1 MLPVLSAP
9 KLLKQN
15 RDRAPS
21 LRLVLAGF
29 GVVGQSFARLLMA
42 QEKEL
47 ATAYGLV
54 PQVVGIMDSSGWL
67 VDEHGI
73 DLMKALKAKA
83 ETGGVAKAAGREA
96 PKRPAEV
103 IRDLE
108 AEVLIE
114 ATPTNFKTGEPGFSH
129 MKAAFESKK
138 HVVTCNKGPL
148 AIAYYA
154 LHELARHNGV
164 QLRFSGAVGGGTP
177 VLDFGKTCSMGDR
190 LTGMRGILNGT
201 CNYILTKMEGEG
213 LAFDEALDGAKK
225 AGYAEADPSLDIDGY
240 DSAVKLVI
248 TANHLLLSKAG
259 IKDVKVK
266 GIRGISSK
274 EVQRAKKDGMAVRL
288 VASASREAGLTVG
301 PTLIEREHPL
311 CISGANNAV
320 EFECEY
326 SGPKVIIGKGAG
338 GPETASSL
346 LRDLL
351 EIRGRINGPAEAIAN
366 YRMGGVGGG

>member
-1 MLPVLSAP
+1 
-9 KLLKQN
+9 
-15 RDRAPS
+15 

-47 ATAYGLV
+47 ATTYGLV

-67 VDEHGI
+67 IDEHGI
-73 DLMKALKAKA
+73 DLKKALKAKMEA
-83 ETGGVAKAAGREA
+83 RGVAGKGGGRETSRKA
-96 PKRPAEV
+96 TEV
-103 IRDLE
+103 IRDIE

-129 MKAAFESKK
+129 MKAAFESRK

-177 VLDFGKTCSMGDR
+177 VLDFGKTCSMGDE
-190 LTGMRGILNGT
+190 LIGIRGILNGT
-201 CNYILTKMEGEG
+201 CNYILTKMEWEG
-213 LAFDEALDGAKK
+213 LPFDEALEGAKK

-259 IKDVKVK
+259 IKDVKVR

-274 EVQRAKKDGMAVRL
+274 EVQKAKKDGKAVRL
-288 VASASREAGLTVG
+288 IASASQETGLIVE

-311 CISGANNAV
+311 CINGANNAV

-351 EIRGRINGPAEAIAN
+351 EIRGRINAPAEAIPN
-366 YRMGGVGGG
+366 YRLGGVSGGWS

>member
-1 MLPVLSAP
+1 
-9 KLLKQN
+9 
-15 RDRAPS
+15 

-47 ATAYGLV
+47 ASTYGLV
-54 PQVVGIMDSSGWL
+54 PQVVGIMDSSGWI

-73 DLMKALKAKA
+73 DLKKALKAKKD
-83 ETGGVAKAAGREA
+83 TGKVTAKGGKEEVS
-96 PKRPAEV
+96 KRPGDV
-103 IRDLE
+103 IRTLE

-138 HVVTCNKGPL
+138 SVVTCNKGPL
-148 AIAYYA
+148 SLAYYA

-177 VLDFGKTCSMGDR
+177 VLDFGKTCSMGDQ

-201 CNYILTKMEGEG
+201 CNYILTRMEAEG
-213 LAFDEALDGAKK
+213 VGFDEALDGAKK

-248 TANHLLLSKAG
+248 TANHLKLSKAG
-259 IKDVKVK
+259 VKDVKIQ

-274 EVQRAKKDGMAVRL
+274 EVLRMKDEGKAVRL
-288 VASASREAGLTVG
+288 VASGSPEKGLVVEPTVIG
-301 PTLIEREHPL
+301 REHPL

-320 EFECEY
+320 EFECRY

-351 EIRGRINGPAEAIAN
+351 EIRGKINGPTSALQA
-366 YRMGGVGGG
+366 YMTSGVTGG

>member
-1 MLPVLSAP
+1 
-9 KLLKQN
+9 
-15 RDRAPS
+15 

-29 GVVGQSFARLLMA
+29 GVVGQSFVRLLMA

-47 ATAYGLV
+47 ALTYGLV

-67 VDEHGI
+67 LDEHGV
-73 DLMKALKAKA
+73 DLRRALRAKK
-83 ETGGVAKAAGREA
+83 ETGKVGPNGRDGAGQR
-96 PKRPAEV
+96 RPAEV

-129 MKAAFESKK
+129 MKAAFESRK
-138 HVVTCNKGPL
+138 HVVTCNKGPVAL
-148 AIAYYA
+148 AYYA

-177 VLDFGKTCSMGDR
+177 VLDFGKTCSVGDK
-190 LTGMRGILNGT
+190 LIGLRGILNGT
-201 CNYILTKMEGEG
+201 CNYILTQMEQQGVP
-213 LAFDEALDGAKK
+213 FDEALQGAQK

-248 TANHLLLSKAG
+248 MANHLLLSKAG
-259 IKDVKVK
+259 IKDVKVR
-266 GIRGISSK
+266 GIRGISSE
-274 EVQRAKKDGMAVRL
+274 EVRKTRKGGKAVRL
-288 VASASREAGLTVG
+288 IASASSERGLVVE
-301 PTLIEREHPL
+301 PAVIEREHPL
-311 CISGANNAV
+311 CINGANNAV

-351 EIRGRINGPAEAIAN
+351 EIRGRINGPMAELPA
-366 YRMGGVGGG
+366 YRVAGEG